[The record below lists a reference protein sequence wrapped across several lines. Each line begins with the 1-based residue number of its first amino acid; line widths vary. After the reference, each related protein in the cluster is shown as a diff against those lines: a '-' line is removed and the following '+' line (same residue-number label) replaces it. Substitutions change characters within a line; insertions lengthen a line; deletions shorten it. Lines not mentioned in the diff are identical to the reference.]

1 MLIVIFAVVLYLA
14 ACAGVGII
22 GEKRSIGGG
31 ISFFLSIILTP
42 LFGLIITA
50 MSNKPTPVIIN
61 NKKEINLNDEL
72 KEIVKLRDSGV
83 LSEVEFAQAKAKILS

>member
-1 MLIVIFAVVLYLA
+1 MGIIIFALVLYLA

-31 ISFFLSIILTP
+31 LSFFLSLILTP

-50 MSNKPTPVIIN
+50 MSSKPQPIIIN
-61 NKKEINLNDEL
+61 NKKETSLNDEL
-72 KEIVKLRDSGV
+72 KDIIELRDSGA
-83 LSEVEFAQAKAKILS
+83 LSEEEFIQAKTKILS